1 MRQLCHEIC
10 GMKFKKSETEEEFD
24 YRKDKKDHQTA
35 MEVKDAGIL
44 SSFLETLEE
53 KAALCGDK
61 SKVMIETLC
70 LLDENPSLRMI
81 NKLSN
86 AAINLKHDLSGG
98 KYAASYRFISKAL
111 DHRWKANIVCQ

>member
-1 MRQLCHEIC
+1 M
-10 GMKFKKSETEEEFD
+10 
-24 YRKDKKDHQTA
+24 
-35 MEVKDAGIL
+35 
-44 SSFLETLEE
+44 ETLEE

-61 SKVMIETLC
+61 SKVMDLLIETLS

-98 KYAASYRFISKAL
+98 KYAAS
-111 DHRWKANIVCQ
+111 

>member
-1 MRQLCHEIC
+1 
-10 GMKFKKSETEEEFD
+10 
-24 YRKDKKDHQTA
+24 
-35 MEVKDAGIL
+35 MEDKDAGIL

-61 SKVMIETLC
+61 SKVMDLLIETLS

-86 AAINLKHDLSGG
+86 AQLT
-98 KYAASYRFISKAL
+98 
-111 DHRWKANIVCQ
+111 